1 MLREGLEKDSTEA
14 SLQIRSTERFLF
26 ASVSDEMGRIGPPPS
41 SGNWPSFR
49 GTAYWTAATEVV
61 RLLHLE
67 SVRAAGTLSPKSF
80 VMGDCGESEV
90 LITAL

>member
-1 MLREGLEKDSTEA
+1 MLKEGLGKDSTEA
-14 SLQIRSTERFLF
+14 SLQIRSTERFF
-26 ASVSDEMGRIGPPPS
+26 ASVSDEMDRIGPPPS

-61 RLLHLE
+61 RLLHPE
-67 SVRAAGTLSPKSF
+67 SVRAAEILSPKSF
-80 VMGDCGESEV
+80 AMGDCGESEV

>member
-1 MLREGLEKDSTEA
+1 MLRAGLEKDSTEA
-14 SLQIRSTERFLF
+14 SLQIRSTERFF
-26 ASVSDEMGRIGPPPS
+26 ASVSDEMGRIGPPSS

-49 GTAYWTAATEVV
+49 GIAYWTAATEVV

-67 SVRAAGTLSPKSF
+67 SVRTAGTLSPISF